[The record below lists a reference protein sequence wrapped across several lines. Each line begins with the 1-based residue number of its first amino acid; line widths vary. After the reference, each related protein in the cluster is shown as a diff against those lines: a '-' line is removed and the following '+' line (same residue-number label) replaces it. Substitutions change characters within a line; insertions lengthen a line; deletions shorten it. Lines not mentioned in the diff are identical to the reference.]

1 MSEEKIIVIPQE
13 ELLDAI
19 VQMDEYAKTSYNTL
33 LSTTSEPLN
42 MEDYSD
48 VNSLVA
54 TLCEF
59 YVGTLRTKEVLLD
72 LIGKEVDSKGA
83 QVPENSIVVADEDYV
98 LATSLMTGLLLIERQ
113 LLAQN
118 VSLKQH

>member
-1 MSEEKIIVIPQE
+1 MSEEKIIVVPQAD
-13 ELLDAI
+13 LLDAI

-33 LSTTSEPLN
+33 MSTTSDSSRL
-42 MEDYSD
+42 EDYSD
-48 VNSLVA
+48 VNSLFA
-54 TLCEF
+54 ALCEF

-72 LIGKEVDSKGA
+72 LITKEVDSQGA
-83 QVPENSIVVADEDYV
+83 QVPENSIVVTDEDYV

-113 LLAQN
+113 LLTQN